1 MLTNQKGYIKDFV
14 LFLEEWQRDYN
25 IVSNLKLELK
35 SDHPNHEFYLQI
47 KKRRLIYLYNI
58 HESLLIL
65 NKDENSI
72 FDLNKENSLVRE
84 FRFFENRFLF
94 IKDEFLIY
102 CWDNNERIGC
112 CNILINIVCD
122 KAYM

>member
-94 IKDEFLIY
+94 IKDEFLKLI
-102 CWDNNERIGC
+102 ILL
-112 CNILINIVCD
+112 ILILYIVGIIT
-122 KAYM
+122 KGLAVVIY